1 MDQPLP
7 PTDRDVLSSVREGA
21 RATLHLRHMETDRV
35 GLLRVDRAGRILEA
49 NDLALFLAGGPLL
62 GREIAKVFES
72 APQDGGI
79 NRFLPHLRETS
90 RCRLRRLA
98 LPEGTF
104 VWTLVPFEAG
114 SAPVRVRL
122 RMEAD
127 ALAGLRAED
136 GEDLLPLLAAD
147 EDRRL
152 AHLARRAGDAPF
164 EAVLRHADG
173 ERALHLRFDVS
184 RDGMRAGVL
193 RLAPYDGLG
202 DRLAMVSEIWR
213 HVRDVVIV
221 TDVGPSFGRDFRILF
236 ASPAVEAATG
246 WSPAELMGRSP
257 KIFQGPRTC
266 PEAVARI
273 REAIRTW
280 SAIEI
285 ELLNYRKDG
294 TPFRVELS
302 IAPVADRTGWF
313 THWIALQRDVT
324 RRHERLERA
333 EAAARRDA
341 LTGLG
346 NRRHADVE
354 IPRMIARS
362 RDAGERLGIVRL
374 DLDRFKA
381 INDAHGHAA
390 GDLTLAE
397 AGRRLAQAV
406 RRGDLAVR
414 LGGDEFLAVCG
425 GLSSRED
432 LDALARRIQEA
443 VDGPVPGTAV
453 MLRTSVGAALFPDD
467 GRDMEA
473 LLGAADEA
481 LYLAKE
487 TGRGRVAVFSPAQAE
502 VLAARRALLAEL
514 PQAIG
519 GGEIEAFLQPQICA
533 GSGAVIGAE
542 ALARWRHPSRG
553 LLAPG
558 AFLDAAVRGGLAA
571 DLDEAVAR
579 SAFRAVAAWKAAGAW
594 SGRISINLSDA
605 SFARPGIARRI
616 LALAADVGLEGTDVA
631 VEVLEE
637 ACIGRGG
644 ARVVDVLAEL
654 RAAGLRIDLDD
665 FGTGHASLTHLTV
678 LPIDRVKLHRSFVVG
693 ADRDPRSAAL
703 LEGLVGMLRRMDIGV
718 TAEGIETEAQA
729 ERLRALGCQTFQ
741 GFLYAPPM
749 DAAAFAAWRAV
760 RGVPSR

>member
-1 MDQPLP
+1 M
-7 PTDRDVLSSVREGA
+7 
-21 RATLHLRHMETDRV
+21 
-35 GLLRVDRAGRILEA
+35 
-49 NDLALFLAGGPLL
+49 
-62 GREIAKVFES
+62 
-72 APQDGGI
+72 
-79 NRFLPHLRETS
+79 
-90 RCRLRRLA
+90 
-98 LPEGTF
+98 
-104 VWTLVPFEAG
+104 
-114 SAPVRVRL
+114 
-122 RMEAD
+122 RMESG
-127 ALAGLRAED
+127 ALAGLQAED
-136 GEDLLPLLAAD
+136 GENLLPLLALG

-173 ERALHLRFDVS
+173 EQALHLRFDVS
-184 RDGMRAGVL
+184 RDGLRAGIL

-213 HVRDVVIV
+213 HVRDTVIV
-221 TDVGPSFGRDFRILF
+221 TDVGPSLGRDLRILF

-266 PEAVARI
+266 PEAVGRL

-280 SAIEI
+280 SPIEV

-302 IAPVADRTGWF
+302 LAPVADRTGWF

-324 RRHERLERA
+324 KRHERLEGA
-333 EAAARRDA
+333 ETAARRDA

-346 NRRHADVE
+346 NRHHADVE
-354 IPRMIARS
+354 IPRLIARS
-362 RDAGERLGIVRL
+362 GDAGERLGIVRL

-390 GDLTLAE
+390 GDLALAE

-406 RRGDLAVR
+406 RHDDMTIR

-432 LDALARRIQEA
+432 LEALAIRIQEA
-443 VDGPVPGTAV
+443 VKGPVPGTSV
-453 MLRTSVGAALFPDD
+453 MLRTSIGAALFPDD

-473 LLGAADEA
+473 LLSAADEA
-481 LYLAKE
+481 LYQAKE
-487 TGRGRVAVFSPAQAE
+487 AGRGRVAVFSPVQAAA
-502 VLAARRALLAEL
+502 LANRRATLADL

-533 GSGAVIGAE
+533 ESGAVLGAE

-553 LLAPG
+553 LLAPS

-579 SAFRAVAAWKAAGAW
+579 SAFHAVAAWKAAGVW

-605 SFARPGIARRI
+605 SFARPGIARRV
-616 LALAADVGLEGTDVA
+616 LALATDAGLEGTDVA
-631 VEVLEE
+631 VEVVEE

-644 ARVVDVLAEL
+644 ERVVDILAEM

-665 FGTGHASLTHLTV
+665 FGTGHASLTHLAV
-678 LPIDRVKLHRSFVVG
+678 LPIDRVKLDRRFVVG
-693 ADRDPRSAAL
+693 ADRDFRSAAL
-703 LEGLVGMLRRMDIGV
+703 LEGLVGMLRRLDVGI

-729 ERLRALGCQTFQ
+729 ERLRALGCQAFQ
-741 GFLYAPPM
+741 GFLYARPM
-749 DAAAFAAWRAV
+749 DAATFAAWRAGH
-760 RGVPSR
+760 GVAGR